1 MRKFLLH
8 FFCIFAMLY
17 SATCLADVYTCV
29 TTSGKVITSDRVIP
43 ECANRNTKVFKNNGA
58 LKKVIAP
65 PLTAEEKQK
74 LADEEARN
82 KANEVAELA
91 RQKEE
96 KYLLAHYNSEQD
108 IQIARQKSINNSLER
123 KRLASE
129 QLSILNKSYEDLNE
143 EFKNTPSNS
152 SNMTLL
158 KMRIDKLQSSISK
171 IKISLQTYDNEMLQ
185 INQRFDETLSRYRT
199 LISNK

>member
-1 MRKFLLH
+1 M
-8 FFCIFAMLY
+8 
-17 SATCLADVYTCV
+17 
-29 TTSGKVITSDRVIP
+29 
-43 ECANRNTKVFKNNGA
+43 
-58 LKKVIAP
+58 
-65 PLTAEEKQK
+65 
-74 LADEEARN
+74 
-82 KANEVAELA
+82 
-91 RQKEE
+91 
-96 KYLLAHYNSEQD
+96 LAHYNSEQD

-143 EFKNTPSNS
+143 ELKNTPSNS

-199 LISNK
+199 LISKK